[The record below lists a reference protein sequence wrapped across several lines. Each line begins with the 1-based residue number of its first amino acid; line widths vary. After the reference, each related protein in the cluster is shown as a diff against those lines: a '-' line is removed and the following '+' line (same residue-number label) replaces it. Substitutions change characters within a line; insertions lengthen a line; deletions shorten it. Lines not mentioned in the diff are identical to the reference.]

1 MRQRI
6 IIILVIIIA
15 VVLILTFTRSKP
27 QPKKMMTRKTT
38 SLKTQPKEELANP
51 TPVGKEEKKEEKKK
65 EVVRTTTVSLAKEE
79 EEGWGEDPFVR
90 DFSFFAEIKDLR
102 LTAITISESKS
113 YALINDMILGVGD
126 EIAGKK
132 VVAIEKDKVV
142 VEKGGRRFEVY
153 LGQ

>member
-6 IIILVIIIA
+6 IVILVIIIA
-15 VVLILTFTRSKP
+15 VVLILTLTRSKP
-27 QPKKMMTRKTT
+27 EPKKTIAKQKTST
-38 SLKTQPKEELANP
+38 TTKSREELANP
-51 TPVGKEEKKEEKKK
+51 TPVKEEKKEEKQK
-65 EVVRTTTVSLAKEE
+65 EVVKTTTPTSLVEE

-90 DFSFFAEIKDLR
+90 DFSFLTEIKDLR

-126 EIAGKK
+126 EIAGKR

-142 VEKGGRRFEVY
+142 VEKGGRKFEVY

>member
-6 IIILVIIIA
+6 IVILVIVIA
-15 VVLILTFTRSKP
+15 LLLILTLTRGKPKSKVVAERKARP
-27 QPKKMMTRKTT
+27 SLMKK
-38 SLKTQPKEELANP
+38 PEEIKETVPIE
-51 TPVGKEEKKEEKKK
+51 KEKKPEAKK
-65 EVVRTTTVSLAKEE
+65 ETKPVPAPIAQ

-90 DFSFFAEIKDLR
+90 DFSFLTEIKDLR

-113 YALINDMILGVGD
+113 YALINDMIVSVGD

-132 VVAIEKDKVV
+132 IVAIDKDKVV
-142 VEKGGRRFEVY
+142 VEKGGKRFEVY